1 MGWFSSELWSD
12 EEDVEEEGVKGEE
25 CNESLAA
32 NMVWGAFTTTSTL
45 DKSNEEEGGGGFK
58 LLPRSRGGEH
68 KGVTQPTRLRAG
80 GMGSDKKKGVV
91 IFGTTGQTKM
101 TAQF

>member
-1 MGWFSSELWSD
+1 VWYGELGKGICVGCNFGGVREVGWFSSELWSD

-32 NMVWGAFTTTSTL
+32 NTVWGAFTTTSTS

-58 LLPRSRGGEH
+58 LLP
-68 KGVTQPTRLRAG
+68 
-80 GMGSDKKKGVV
+80 
-91 IFGTTGQTKM
+91 
-101 TAQF
+101 

>member
-1 MGWFSSELWSD
+1 
-12 EEDVEEEGVKGEE
+12 VKGKE

-32 NMVWGAFTTTSTL
+32 NTVWGAFTTISTS

-80 GMGSDKKKGVV
+80 GWGRIRGRGVV

-101 TAQF
+101 MAQF